1 MRTLF
6 PFQKSRAGLPLSAEA
21 TSSIKEPSMN
31 ISPEVVIVRSPDS
44 EVSLAVCRAGFI
56 IVPLH
61 QYTSQMTWLALSHR
75 LIGTRLIREI
85 LYSTTFRKIVQ
96 IQKDNSEVHTHD
108 SKGLKRS
115 SVALRHNDNTRGI
128 LNHRLAM
135 SMRKCSHSVGLTV
148 ICEIARYGEIDV
160 ATGQAAK

>member
-1 MRTLF
+1 
-6 PFQKSRAGLPLSAEA
+6 
-21 TSSIKEPSMN
+21 MN

-96 IQKDNSEVHTHD
+96 IQKDNSEAHTHDSKVHTHD

-135 SMRKCSHSVGLTV
+135 SMRKCSHFRLIV